1 MYLTHSRG
9 GMIAFLAV
17 AIIAGRRKIGT
28 VPSLILAGGLFA
40 LTTVIGWSGGR
51 EVSVEAG
58 AGRMGAWA
66 AGLDLLR
73 THPIFGVGYQQ
84 FAEHYEITAHNTVVV
99 CAAELGLFG
108 LFSWLMFV
116 VPTVRDAVTIGIV
129 GKSKEQLAKEEEDKT
144 PFERSLV
151 TRASTTAAMQ
161 NESSIAE
168 PSRERLAYNA
178 VASPYFA
185 DPREDTATLS
195 EEELRRLARL
205 LVISLLG
212 YFVAG
217 WFLSRAYAMTL
228 FIYGGMV
235 EAVYRMALDQGIVPP
250 RLSLPGTMRL
260 SAVAVV
266 GLLIVVYIMLR
277 VHNLMPN

>member
-1 MYLTHSRG
+1 
-9 GMIAFLAV
+9 
-17 AIIAGRRKIGT
+17 
-28 VPSLILAGGLFA
+28 
-40 LTTVIGWSGGR
+40 
-51 EVSVEAG
+51 
-58 AGRMGAWA
+58 
-66 AGLDLLR
+66 
-73 THPIFGVGYQQ
+73 
-84 FAEHYEITAHNTVVV
+84 
-99 CAAELGLFG
+99 
-108 LFSWLMFV
+108 
-116 VPTVRDAVTIGIV
+116 
-129 GKSKEQLAKEEEDKT
+129 
-144 PFERSLV
+144 
-151 TRASTTAAMQ
+151 MQ

-185 DPREDTATLS
+185 DPREDTATLP